1 MQTPLPPPLK
11 SNQIGFLLQKVAQY
25 SEPHEK
31 TIFRFLVF
39 VFWSI
44 VYSKYLENWQNRKDW
59 KWPEIFFVS
68 KDAQCAKFWDEC
80 TTNFQIPSIFFFEV
94 WYRFFHW
101 RSQRG
106 SWPPPQTGKSRG
118 QTIIWPPPPHSRCI
132 HFFSSNIHNT
142 LLFIV
147 YLINREGNYHLMT
160 FSDNVCFFFLK

>member
-80 TTNFQIPSIFFFEV
+80 TTNFQIPSIFFLRYGIV
-94 WYRFFHW
+94 FFIDAARGGHGPLPKPE
-101 RSQRG
+101 SQGAKLSFGPRPPIRG
-106 SWPPPQTGKSRG
+106 
-118 QTIIWPPPPHSRCI
+118 IYI
-132 HFFSSNIHNT
+132 
-142 LLFIV
+142 
-147 YLINREGNYHLMT
+147 
-160 FSDNVCFFFLK
+160 FFLQIYIIHYYLLYTWFGGKETLT